1 MTFFYNGGPGSAS
14 VWLHLGSF
22 GPKRLAT
29 GVPATTAARPFPLV
43 DNADSLLASTDLV
56 FVDAVGSGRSQAIA
70 PYRNR
75 DFWSV
80 GADAALFRDAI
91 RRWLQLNGRQ
101 ASPFFLYGE
110 SYGGPRT
117 AVLAR
122 RLQEAG
128 SWPAGLILQ
137 SPALDYN
144 SNCGVTDTAAIP
156 CTGYLPSYAATG
168 AWHGLSTPVPTD
180 LDGWLAGA
188 RDFAATRY
196 APALQ
201 DWLDAALPAPDL
213 WLPLAALTGLPA
225 AQWQQQFNLGPTRYR
240 ERLLAGR
247 LIGRY
252 DARMSAPV
260 GSALAAEGDPSS
272 TWIGSSF
279 VAAIDRYLRDTLRY
293 RNASTYVLSSS
304 AIQHW
309 DFSHA
314 GRRYPDTVPDLAA
327 ALAADPALRVLA
339 VNGVHD
345 LATPFHVTES
355 DLARL
360 GSERVSVRNYAGG
373 HMSFLDDATRPRQK
387 ADIAAFLAAGTA
399 DRPLRRSP
407 LAAAAAPDPRQRRR
421 ARGGRSGR
429 RCPSRR
435 CRRRCATPGCRRGAE
450 HGRAGQPEQQHDAG
464 GQERQRQAARRAGR
478 VAPVA
483 VLHAWRRLQGRPG
496 RRRPPALASAPP
508 RHQPDQRR
516 APVVAAALGEIG
528 LVLAQFDDVQV
539 GKGLAQQGLRYTGA
553 TRRRPAGAV
562 VQLLRRVALQHQRAA
577 GLQAALAC
585 GRTGAARSAGSANCT
600 KIAATPS

>member
-1 MTFFYNGGPGSAS
+1 VRRLAAALLLTLLAACGGGGDADAPDAEGTLNDPTAYSSQPDAALAGASEAAAVTKHRLLLDGREVAYTASAGHLIAREPLAGAAQASIFYVAYTADGTDPVARPVTFFYNGGPGSAS
-14 VWLHLGSF
+14 AWLHLGSF
-22 GPKRLAT
+22 GPKRLVT

-56 FVDAVGSGRSQAIA
+56 YVDAVGSGRSQAIA

-75 DFWSV
+75 DFWGV
-80 GADAALFRDAI
+80 DTDAALFRDAV
-91 RRWLQLNGRQ
+91 RRWLQLNDRQ

-144 SNCGVTDTAAIP
+144 SNCSVTDTDDIP

-168 AWHGLSTPVPTD
+168 AWHGLATPLPTD
-180 LDGWLAGA
+180 LDAWLAGA

-240 ERLLAGR
+240 ERLLTGR

-279 VAAIDRYLRDTLRY
+279 VAAIDRHLRDTLRY

-304 AIQHW
+304 AIQYW

-373 HMSFLDDATRPRQK
+373 HMSFLDDVTRPRQK
-387 ADIAAFLAAGTA
+387 ADIAAFLAQATA
-399 DRPLRRSP
+399 ERPLRRSP
-407 LAAAAAPDPRQRRR
+407 LAARPRPIPDSAGVPAAAIGP
-421 ARGGRSGR
+421 AS
-429 RCPSRR
+429 
-435 CRRRCATPGCRRGAE
+435 
-450 HGRAGQPEQQHDAG
+450 PE
-464 GQERQRQAARRAGR
+464 
-478 VAPVA
+478 
-483 VLHAWRRLQGRPG
+483 
-496 RRRPPALASAPP
+496 PALQAPLRDPWVPPQPP
-508 RHQPDQRR
+508 R
-516 APVVAAALGEIG
+516 
-528 LVLAQFDDVQV
+528 
-539 GKGLAQQGLRYTGA
+539 
-553 TRRRPAGAV
+553 
-562 VQLLRRVALQHQRAA
+562 
-577 GLQAALAC
+577 
-585 GRTGAARSAGSANCT
+585 
-600 KIAATPS
+600 